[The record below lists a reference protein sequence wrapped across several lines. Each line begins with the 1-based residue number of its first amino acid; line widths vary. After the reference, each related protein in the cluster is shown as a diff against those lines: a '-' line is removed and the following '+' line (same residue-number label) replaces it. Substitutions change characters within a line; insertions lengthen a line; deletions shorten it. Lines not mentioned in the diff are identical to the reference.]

1 MDFTHLI
8 DLAAARTGGRA
19 AAANDEF
26 FAPKSNLLKPAKAVW
41 LEGKYTARGKWMDGW
56 ETRRRRTP
64 GLRREPAPYVYQ
76 RALSDFYVEYQLNA
90 TLDEPRQRMSTLSA
104 LHANIL
110 DLFNEYGVQIMS
122 PHYRQ
127 DSPEKVFV
135 PKDRWFE
142 APAVRTG
149 EAGSPGKKP

>member
-1 MDFTHLI
+1 MNTSLKNYSRLSGADGVILHTSVTIGYSTPWRQVQAL
-8 DLAAARTGGRA
+8 LLNAAG
-19 AAANDEF
+19 
-26 FAPKSNLLKPAKAVW
+26 
-41 LEGKYTARGKWMDGW
+41 
-56 ETRRRRTP
+56 RTP